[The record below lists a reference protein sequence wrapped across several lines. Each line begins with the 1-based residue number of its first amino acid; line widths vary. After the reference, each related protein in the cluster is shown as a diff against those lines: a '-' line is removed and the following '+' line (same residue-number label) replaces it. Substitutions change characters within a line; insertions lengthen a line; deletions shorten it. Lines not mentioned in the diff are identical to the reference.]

1 MNHALHLTGPNGAK
15 FMITMKDVELPRDF
29 LKPFPMENHVTVG
42 DRPYREKGGDPVT
55 DWDLEWSKAQDAPH

>member
-1 MNHALHLTGPNGAK
+1 
-15 FMITMKDVELPRDF
+15 MITMKDVELPRDF